1 MLLECAVLSVVLA
14 SLLLVPRAMVE

>member
-14 SLLLVPRAMVE
+14 SLVLVPRAMVE